1 MGLGNRFIYYR
12 KIRGLKQ
19 KEAAKLIGVKP
30 YILANYEND
39 RSEPNIT
46 ILKRMS
52 KVYRVTIDRLV
63 GNIKIEDVEEEPTF
77 NSVDLNDIE
86 TKVKE
91 ILEVINRNK

>member
-1 MGLGNRFIYYR
+1 
-12 KIRGLKQ
+12 
-19 KEAAKLIGVKP
+19 
-30 YILANYEND
+30 
-39 RSEPNIT
+39 
-46 ILKRMS
+46 MS